1 MDRRGGLTG
10 SSEYRR
16 YRRLLR
22 LWGAAAVTGIL
33 LGVVFSMSA
42 CGTATVDGETVAE
55 EIDRG
60 FEGRTGVAADLV
72 SCPDQIPR
80 KKGETFECTVL
91 VGGTTAMVVGTMTD
105 NAGAF
110 DWEPDRNVVDGDEI
124 AAEIAAELGPDVQV
138 TCEPVIF
145 ADPGDPFT
153 CEAVE
158 AGGVTATVGVV
169 IEEDGTVT
177 WEIELE

>member
-1 MDRRGGLTG
+1 MGRPGGLTG
-10 SSEYRR
+10 SSEC
-16 YRRLLR
+16 RRLLR
-22 LWGAAAVTGIL
+22 LRGVAAASGIL
-33 LGVVFSMSA
+33 LGVGLAMAA
-42 CGTATVDGETVAE
+42 CGTATLDGETVAG
-55 EIDRG
+55 EIDRD
-60 FEGRTGVAADLV
+60 FEERTGVAADLV
-72 SCPDQIPR
+72 SCPDQISR

-110 DWEPDRNVVDGDEI
+110 DWEPDRNIVDGDEVT
-124 AAEIAAELGPDVQV
+124 AKIAAELGPDVQV

-158 AGGVTATVGVV
+158 AGGVTATIGVV

-177 WEIELE
+177 WEVELE

>member
-1 MDRRGGLTG
+1 MTG

-60 FEGRTGVAADLV
+60 FEERTGVAADLV

>member
-1 MDRRGGLTG
+1 MGRPGGLSG

-16 YRRLLR
+16 FLR
-22 LWGAAAVTGIL
+22 LRGAAAVTGIL
-33 LGVVFSMSA
+33 LGVGLAMAA
-42 CGTATVDGETVAE
+42 CGTVTLDGETVAG

-60 FEGRTGVAADLV
+60 FEERTGVAADLV
-72 SCPDQIPR
+72 SCPDRIPR

-110 DWEPDRNVVDGDEI
+110 DWEPDRDVVDGDEI

-138 TCEPVIF
+138 TCERVIF

-177 WEIELE
+177 WEVELE